1 MRRNRAPA
9 TWLAA
14 LVLAALAGA
23 CAPRGP
29 RAIAYDAEA
38 CHYCRMTISDA
49 RFGAE
54 ALTSTGKT
62 QTFDSIECLA
72 SFVASQASDAV
83 RGVWVSD
90 WNHPGT
96 FLAADS
102 AEFRRASGP
111 AGSPMGEGWVATAR
125 GHAPNGIAGTG
136 SALRWADV
144 LASARV
150 ALARPGGSRERAD
163 AR

>member
-1 MRRNRAPA
+1 MRRPHASA
-9 TWLAA
+9 WLLA
-14 LVLAALAGA
+14 LVLVLASA

-29 RAIAYDAEA
+29 QPIAYDAES
-38 CHYCRMTISDA
+38 CHYCRMTISDP

-54 ALTSTGKT
+54 VLTSTGRPHV
-62 QTFDSIECLA
+62 FDSIECLA
-72 SFVASQASDAV
+72 TFVASQAPAAL

-96 FLAADS
+96 FVAVDS
-102 AEFRRASGP
+102 AEFRRLPGP

-125 GHAPNGIAGTG
+125 GHAPGGMPNAGA
-136 SALRWADV
+136 ALRWADV
-144 LASARV
+144 LASARTS
-150 ALARPGGSRERAD
+150 LASGAGPMEASR

>member
-1 MRRNRAPA
+1 MRRRSASA
-9 TWLAA
+9 WIAV
-14 LVLAALAGA
+14 LVLTSA

-29 RAIAYDAEA
+29 RPITYDAES
-38 CHYCRMTISDA
+38 CHYCRMTISDP

-54 ALTSTGKT
+54 VLTSTGRPR
-62 QTFDSIECLA
+62 TFDSIECLA
-72 SFVASQASDAV
+72 TFVASQATGAV

-96 FLAADS
+96 FVAVDS
-102 AEFRRASGP
+102 AEFRRVRGP

-125 GHAPNGIAGTG
+125 GHAPDGLAIPGAP
-136 SALRWADV
+136 LRWTDV
-144 LASARV
+144 LASA
-150 ALARPGGSRERAD
+150 SD